1 MARKI
6 EEATDAEWRQIGEQ
20 TKLVRREIFKLL
32 ELACPFV
39 PVKVSDRLISRVVR
53 HLDRFRAEAENE
65 MFRRGG
71 PEDCGVFYGDC

>member
-1 MARKI
+1 MARKV
-6 EEATDAEWRQIGEQ
+6 EQATEVEWRRIGEQ

-32 ELACPFV
+32 RMAVPFMS
-39 PVKVSDRLISRVVR
+39 VKVSDRLTGRVLY

-71 PEDCGVFYGDC
+71 PEDTKVFYGG

>member
-1 MARKI
+1 MARRIRKGT
-6 EEATDAEWRQIGEQ
+6 EAEWREIGRQ
-20 TKLVRREIFKLL
+20 TKLVRREIFRLL

-39 PVKVSDRLISRVVR
+39 PAKVSDRLIGRVVR

-71 PEDCGVFYGDC
+71 PEDTGVFYGDC